1 MSAALTAAGSLL
13 IVAAPSGAGKTSLV
27 NALLAADSQIRV
39 SVSYTTRAPRPG
51 EIHGEHYHFID
62 RAGFAELIAAD
73 ALLEHAEVHGNHYGT
88 GRALVDAELATGR
101 DVLLEIDWQGAH
113 QVRTR
118 VAHTCSIFIL
128 PPSLQALLERLKHRG
143 QDSAEVIAER
153 VQNAREEI
161 SHYGDFDYLI
171 VNDCFDQALT
181 ELKAIVTAQRLHRS
195 VQSVRQTQL
204 LGQLL
209 G

>member
-1 MSAALTAAGSLL
+1 MSEQATGSLL

-27 NALLAADSQIRV
+27 KALLDADPQIEV

-51 EIHGEHYHFID
+51 EVDGVHYHFID
-62 RAGFAELIAAD
+62 RARFAELIAAD

-88 GRALVDAELATGR
+88 GRALVEAQLASGR

-128 PPSLQALLERLKHRG
+128 PPSLQALLERLQHRG
-143 QDSAEVIAER
+143 QDSAEVIAR
-153 VQNAREEI
+153 RIDNAREEI
-161 SHYGDFDYLI
+161 AHYGDFDYLV
-171 VNDCFDQALT
+171 VNDSFEDALL
-181 ELKAIVTAQRLHRS
+181 ELRAIVTAQRLHRS
-195 VQSVRQTQL
+195 VQSVRQAQL
-204 LGQLL
+204 LEQLL
-209 G
+209 A

>member
-1 MSAALTAAGSLL
+1 MSGSSTGSLL

-27 NALLAADSQIRV
+27 KALLEADPQIEV

-51 EIHGEHYHFID
+51 EHDGIHYHFID
-62 RAGFAELIAAD
+62 RARFAELIAAD

-88 GRALVDAELATGR
+88 GRSLVEAQLASGR

-128 PPSLQALLERLKHRG
+128 PPSLQALLERLQHRG
-143 QDSAEVIAER
+143 QDSAEVIARRIE
-153 VQNAREEI
+153 NAREEI
-161 SHYGDFDYLI
+161 AHYGDFDYLV
-171 VNDCFDQALT
+171 VNDSFNDALQ
-181 ELKAIVTAQRLHRS
+181 ELRAIVTAQRLHRS
-195 VQSVRQTQL
+195 VQSVRHARLLEQL
-204 LGQLL
+204 LR
-209 G
+209 